1 MEKAIKKLI
10 FRWVFDS
17 FIVLSLT
24 HGYFKLVTMQG
35 TLINIAAILSAL
47 SAVQG
52 HPLTV
57 TERDVISALP
67 RSADDIDIKFQPILD
82 FDSDGCYVTAAISPD
97 GTTNPGRG
105 ATGTPQGQCRDPP
118 QLENSNAYSRRRCNN
133 GYCAIMYEHYFE
145 KDQALGGSF
154 LGGHRHDWENIVVFT
169 QGNNVVRVAPSCHGG
184 YDQASNSFPLTGTR
198 PYIVY
203 HKDGVSTHCFRFAN
217 NNDIA
222 SPENPKGWF
231 TPPLISWDRWSNV
244 DLRNKMLSTWNGGV
258 GPKLDDEFGNSLKAA
273 AGNGVP
279 GFDPF
284 VDN

>member
-1 MEKAIKKLI
+1 
-10 FRWVFDS
+10 
-17 FIVLSLT
+17 
-24 HGYFKLVTMQG
+24 MQG
-35 TLINIAAILSAL
+35 TLINIAAVLSAL

-57 TERDVISALP
+57 TQRDVISALP

-184 YDQASNSFPLTGTR
+184 YDQASNSFPLTGSR

-203 HKDGVSTHCFRFAN
+203 HKDGASTHCFRFAN

-231 TPPLISWDRWSNV
+231 TPPLISWDRWSDIN
-244 DLRNKMLSTWNGGV
+244 LRNKMLSTWNGGV
-258 GPKLDDEFGNSLKAA
+258 GPKLDDEFGNSLQAA